1 MEEAGFVFKEVKP
14 KSEKSYR
21 FTKEM
26 IHDMCKYFQSN
37 PIPQSSMQRS
47 YFQQVV
53 EHFDY
58 FGFDPST
65 INIGYMITTVR
76 NIYMRKIHTDVTSQY
91 NY

>member
-37 PIPQSSMQRS
+37 PKLQSEMQTEYSKRVLE
-47 YFQQVV
+47 YFN
-53 EHFDY
+53 Y
-58 FGFDPST
+58 FGIDLSE
-65 INIGYMITTVR
+65 INEKYIITSVR
-76 NIYMRKIHTDVTSQY
+76 NIYMRRIHTDVTSQY